1 MKEILFST
9 FRKLLN
15 RAIQSVAL
23 DGIFPIQPFGTSPVA
38 SSALY
43 EEKFEQY
50 KNRRYRV
57 ADEIEGRTG
66 FAIDP
71 DWLDK
76 LAFGT
81 QVTVK
86 KSDLNWQHGRVI
98 YAAIRRHI
106 AYRADFRAPYT
117 IFETGTAR
125 GFSAVCAA
133 RALIDANQAGM
144 VLTLDTLPHEIP
156 MMWNVASDHDR
167 GPISRDSLLDKYP
180 TETQRKVFV
189 QGWTRRL
196 LPRLSLVNVDF
207 AFLDAQHVFQEV
219 LREYRWVAERQRAGG
234 QILFDDVT
242 PGKFDGVL
250 KAVNLVER
258 SELYR
263 VERIQMSTERAYA
276 IAHRH

>member
-1 MKEILFST
+1 MFST

-15 RAIQSVAL
+15 RTIQSLAL
-23 DGIFPIQPFGTSPVA
+23 DGILPIQPFGNRAVA

-50 KNRRYRV
+50 KNRRYQV
-57 ADEIEGRTG
+57 ADEIESRMG
-66 FAIDP
+66 FAIDQ
-71 DWLDK
+71 DWLNE
-76 LAFGT
+76 LAFAT
-81 QVTVK
+81 QVTIK

-106 AYRADFRAPYT
+106 TDRADFRTPYT

-156 MMWNVASDHDR
+156 MLWNAASDCHR
-167 GPISRDSLLDKYP
+167 GPISRVSLLDKYP
-180 TETQRKVFV
+180 AETQRIVFV

-196 LPRLSLVNVDF
+196 LPRLGLANVDF

-263 VERIQMSTERAYA
+263 VERIQMVTERAYA
-276 IAHRH
+276 IAYRN